1 MESIVHILVRWS
13 QVCACKIKSDWNAF
27 SLDRCAIH
35 YFKFIEILSFS
46 DRILSTSHNFF
57 SYYAQLHM
65 FNFDSHQVEKDL
77 TQNAIFQ
84 MKFATIKL
92 KLNMKA
98 FFDTDFHFNWSIVIW
113 LSWDIRND
121 KFLFLCN
128 PVIVSIDNNVDI
140 ISESYDNS
148 IVAFELFFYTIE
160 LKIIRNIVSQS
171 TWWLEI
177 SHNLQ
182 ESGVLVFIIKIFNN
196 TNEFNSYSEMI
207 DSLVFVQGYLD
218 LTFDI
223 FPILYFH
230 TKNGDDE
237 NFWFILTQYT
247 GALYWLPDLSLIVPF
262 FRFSIFCNLTSIS
275 QGAEK
280 PNNELYKK
288 DKKD

>member
-27 SLDRCAIH
+27 TFDRCAIH

-65 FNFDSHQVEKDL
+65 LDFDSHQVEKDL

-84 MKFATIKL
+84 MEFATIKL

-113 LSWDIRND
+113 LSWDIWND

-128 PVIVSIDNNVDI
+128 PVIVSIDNNIDI
-140 ISESYDNS
+140 ISESNDNS
-148 IVAFELFFYTIE
+148 IIAFELFFYTIE
-160 LKIIRNIVSQS
+160 LKIIRNIVGQS

-177 SHNLQ
+177 SHDLQ
-182 ESGVLVFIIKIFNN
+182 ERGVLVFIIKIFND
-196 TNEFNSYSEMI
+196 TDEFNSYSEMI
-207 DSLVFVQGYLD
+207 DSLVFVKGYLD
-218 LTFDI
+218 LTFNI
-223 FPILYFH
+223 FPILYFRNKKWWRWKFWLYLRNTLVPYTNYQICPWWYH
-230 TKNGDDE
+230 FSYFLSFVIWPLFRKALKNQIM
-237 NFWFILTQYT
+237 N
-247 GALYWLPDLSLIVPF
+247 S
-262 FRFSIFCNLTSIS
+262 
-275 QGAEK
+275 
-280 PNNELYKK
+280 KK
-288 DKKD
+288 R